1 MKIAFVGLGAMGYPM
16 AGHLAKNH
24 DVIVWNRTAE
34 VAERHAKEHRT
45 THVATLADCAAA
57 DAIITIV
64 PTSREVDEIVDQ
76 VIEKVRPGTLWI
88 DATSGDPVASRATAA
103 RLAARQV
110 AFVDAPVTGGTPGAI
125 AGTLTVMIG
134 GTKEN
139 FARARAI
146 CESYGKKI
154 AHVGEV
160 GAGHAIKAV
169 NNAMMA
175 ANMLAAAEGLL
186 SLKRF
191 GFDMATAL
199 EVLNA
204 GSGRSNVTE
213 NLLPKRII
221 DGEWPL
227 TFKLSLLD
235 KDVRIAASVAHS
247 QHLAT
252 PMLALTSQLYTAAL
266 KELGMGADYIE
277 VAKFVAGLN
286 GERW

>member
-16 AGHLAKNH
+16 AGHLKKHH
-24 DVIVWNRTAE
+24 DVTVWNRTGE
-34 VAERHAKEHRT
+34 VAERHAKEFGT
-45 THVATLADCAAA
+45 TRAASLADCAGA
-57 DAIITIV
+57 DAVITIV
-64 PTSREVDEIVDQ
+64 PTSREVDEIVDPL
-76 VIEKVRPGTLWI
+76 IGSLRPGTLWI

-103 RLAARQV
+103 RLKAKQI

-134 GTKEN
+134 GSRED
-139 FARARAI
+139 AERARGI
-146 CESYGKKI
+146 CESFGKKI
-154 AHVGEV
+154 VHVGGV

-175 ANMLAAAEGLL
+175 ANMLVAAEGLL
-186 SLKRF
+186 SLKKF

-213 NLLPKRII
+213 NLLPKRIV

-235 KDVRIAASVAHS
+235 KDIRIAASVAHT
-247 QHLAT
+247 QHLAV

-266 KELGMGADYIE
+266 RELGKEADYIE

-286 GERW
+286 AEIW